1 MSLIPNTCHIKIG
14 GQSGGHKGS
23 VVPEKEFILKH
34 PLKMPRAPWPG
45 GPHSGH
51 FSFLLCASLQS
62 WLMLNRSDFK
72 CNRAQSSWG
81 ARRERCGAT
90 AWAKKGMHNRGA
102 PVLSW
107 LLLDCFCGTDLLQW
121 WTFCMLG
128 STVALDGNW
137 VCERGKTWVELPGVR
152 PWGGQAA
159 WNTGFCEVGFGGEL
173 GCCGELYRS
182 FVLEPTPIFPA
193 TPTKNL
199 REWAE
204 FQPSAPSS

>member
-23 VVPEKEFILKH
+23 VVPEKESILKH

-45 GPHSGH
+45 GPYSGH
-51 FSFLLCASLQS
+51 FAFLLCASLQS

-81 ARRERCGAT
+81 AKWERCGAM
-90 AWAKKGMHNRGA
+90 AWAKKGMHNHGA
-102 PVLSW
+102 PVLSR

-128 STVALDGNW
+128 STIALDGNW

-152 PWGGQAA
+152 PWGG
-159 WNTGFCEVGFGGEL
+159 TGSLEHWFLWGGVW
-173 GCCGELYRS
+173 GWAG
-182 FVLEPTPIFPA
+182 VLWGALPQFSAGANPHI
-193 TPTKNL
+193 
-199 REWAE
+199 
-204 FQPSAPSS
+204 PSHPN